1 MPYRAQLSVPD
12 LRRSARH
19 PVDSEVMAE
28 HFEQGEMTLHLANV
42 STNGFMIDR
51 SPGFSRGERL
61 IIRLPEV
68 GRIEGY
74 CMWTTG
80 DRAGFQFER
89 IIRPDQFEK
98 MIVALQPNR
107 RLLRKGG

>member
-1 MPYRAQLSVPD
+1 MPYRAQLSVPE

-19 PVDSEVMAE
+19 PVDYQVKAE
-28 HFEQGEMTLHLANV
+28 HAVHGDITLHLANISV
-42 STNGFMIDR
+42 NGFMIDQ

-61 IIRLPEV
+61 IVRLPTV

-89 IIRPDQFEK
+89 IIRPDHFEE
-98 MIVALQPNR
+98 MIFSIKPNT
-107 RLLRKGG
+107 RLLRKR